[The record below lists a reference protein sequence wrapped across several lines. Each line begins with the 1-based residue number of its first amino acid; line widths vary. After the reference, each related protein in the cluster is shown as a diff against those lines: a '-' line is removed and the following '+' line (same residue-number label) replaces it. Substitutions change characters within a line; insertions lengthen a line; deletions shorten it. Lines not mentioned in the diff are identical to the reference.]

1 MPYIYWDSTY
11 ILVVIGAVI
20 CMIASARVKTTF
32 NKYSAYRSMSGMTGA
47 QAAERILHAAGIYDV
62 RVQHV
67 SGNLTDH
74 YNPANKTLNLSDS
87 VCNQT
92 SVAAVGVAAHECGH
106 AIQHAR
112 GYVPLRLRTAFV
124 PIANFGSMLAWPV
137 IILGV
142 IINSRSSM
150 MLINIGIL
158 LFSFA
163 VLFQLI
169 TLPVEFDASRRAMVQ
184 LREQGILGD
193 QELHY
198 TRKVLTAAAL
208 TYVASAAAA
217 IVLEMLLAVN
227 EDGQS
232 SHLVLRD
239 VLAKY
244 QYLGKQE
251 RAFLTRLMEGTLE
264 RQLTLDYVIDQ
275 FSKTRVKKMKPLIR
289 NLMRMSVYQIM
300 YMDSVP
306 DSAVCNEAV
315 KLARKRGF
323 SGLSGFVN
331 GVLRSVARGWR
342 EVRFPNL
349 SVTYSMPEW
358 IVDIWTENYG
368 EEKTRQILEGLT
380 AENRLTIRTN
390 LSAVTPEE
398 LVNKLKSEGVTVHA
412 VPELPY
418 AFEISGLD
426 YLAGLKSFKEG
437 LFYVQDVSS
446 MLVAETAAPKKNDYV
461 IDVCAA
467 PGGKSTHMA
476 ELLQGSGMVEARDL
490 TEYKVDLI
498 RENIA
503 RHGLSNMKAVQM
515 DATVDD
521 PDSHQKADVLVC
533 DLPCSGLGVMGKK
546 TDIRYK
552 MTKEKAA
559 ELAKLQ
565 RQILSVVWDYVRPGG
580 TLVYSTC
587 TIHRSENEDNTA
599 WFLKEHPEFSLEFQ
613 RQIFPGEAGS
623 DGFFLAKLVRS
634 K

>member
-1 MPYIYWDSTY
+1 MW
-11 ILVVIGAVI
+11 
-20 CMIASARVKTTF
+20 
-32 NKYSAYRSMSGMTGA
+32 
-47 QAAERILHAAGIYDV
+47 Q
-62 RVQHV
+62 VQ
-67 SGNLTDH
+67 
-74 YNPANKTLNLSDS
+74 
-87 VCNQT
+87 
-92 SVAAVGVAAHECGH
+92 
-106 AIQHAR
+106 
-112 GYVPLRLRTAFV
+112 
-124 PIANFGSMLAWPV
+124 
-137 IILGV
+137 
-142 IINSRSSM
+142 
-150 MLINIGIL
+150 
-158 LFSFA
+158 
-163 VLFQLI
+163 
-169 TLPVEFDASRRAMVQ
+169 Q
-184 LREQGILGD
+184 LRFCSCFESFYCL
-193 QELHY
+193 EEEVV
-198 TRKVLTAAAL
+198 TTKVNERAL
-208 TYVASAAAA
+208 
-217 IVLEMLLAVN
+217 VLEMLLAVN
-227 EDGQS
+227 EEGQY

-239 VLAKY
+239 VLDKY

-398 LVNKLKSEGVTVHA
+398 LVNKLKAEGVTVHA

>member
-1 MPYIYWDSTY
+1 M
-11 ILVVIGAVI
+11 
-20 CMIASARVKTTF
+20 TTKV
-32 NKYSAYRSMSGMTGA
+32 N
-47 QAAERILHAAGIYDV
+47 ER
-62 RVQHV
+62 
-67 SGNLTDH
+67 
-74 YNPANKTLNLSDS
+74 
-87 VCNQT
+87 
-92 SVAAVGVAAHECGH
+92 
-106 AIQHAR
+106 
-112 GYVPLRLRTAFV
+112 
-124 PIANFGSMLAWPV
+124 
-137 IILGV
+137 
-142 IINSRSSM
+142 
-150 MLINIGIL
+150 
-158 LFSFA
+158 
-163 VLFQLI
+163 
-169 TLPVEFDASRRAMVQ
+169 
-184 LREQGILGD
+184 
-193 QELHY
+193 
-198 TRKVLTAAAL
+198 AL
-208 TYVASAAAA
+208 
-217 IVLEMLLAVN
+217 VLEMLLAVN
-227 EDGQS
+227 EEGQY

-239 VLAKY
+239 VLDKY

-398 LVNKLKSEGVTVHA
+398 LVNKLKAEGVTVHA

-467 PGGKSTHMA
+467 PGGKSINA
-476 ELLQGSGMVEARDL
+476 AISVGADGKVYSRDVSD
-490 TEYKVDLI
+490 YKAGLI
-498 RENIA
+498 EENVLRLGLNNIEVQVKDALVMDESMRE
-503 RHGLSNMKAVQM
+503 
-515 DATVDD
+515 
-521 PDSHQKADVLVC
+521 KADVVIA
-533 DLPCSGLGVMGKK
+533 DLPCSGLGVMGRKP
-546 TDIRYK
+546 DIRYNITEDK
-552 MTKEKAA
+552 LVSLKE
-559 ELAKLQ
+559 LQ
-565 RQILSVVWDYVRPGG
+565 QSILSVVQAYVKQGG
-580 TLVYSTC
+580 IMMYSTC
-587 TIHRSENEDNTA
+587 TINSEENEANAD
-599 WFLKEHPEFSLEFQ
+599 WLCKEYGFKKIEY
-613 RQIFPGEAGS
+613 RQILPGKNGGT
-623 DGFFLAKLVRS
+623 DGFFVAKLRRE
-634 K
+634 